1 MSKPVT
7 CGHGT
12 RGCYGRGCRRPECR
26 AANTAYVAARRA
38 RGLDRALLTVS
49 ESQPAPVVPL
59 TRDQR
64 DLVSDNMK
72 LVYWAANRMRLGWID
87 DFDDVLSDATEG
99 LVVAALRFDPDRGRF
114 STYAVMWIR
123 YFVNRGRDRRLR
135 ERPGEVGEGIDL
147 TTPEDLV
154 VGRLDAIEELS
165 A

>member
-1 MSKPVT
+1 MSKPAT

-12 RGCYGRGCRRPECR
+12 RTCYARGCRRPECR
-26 AANTAYVAARRA
+26 EAAVAYNRR
-38 RGLDRALLTVS
+38 RRHNGLDRKKPV
-49 ESQPAPVVPL
+49 ERPRPAPVVPL

-72 LVYWAANRMRLGWID
+72 LVYWAAGRMRLDWVD
-87 DFDDVLSDATEG
+87 DFDDVVSDATEG
-99 LVVAALRFDPDRGRF
+99 LVTAALRFDPARGRF

-123 YFVNRGRDRRLR
+123 CFVNRGRDRRLR

-147 TTPEDLV
+147 STPEDLV